1 MRAFIW
7 HPKIVWIPL
16 FFLSTLYLAL
26 YCLRYRTYIPV
37 SDDISQLGATLDG
50 SFSQW
55 ISEGF
60 RNYAVVYPEW
70 YRPITNLARPV
81 INVIFYSEYLLFA
94 RNFPLYFILVYVLQL
109 CGALILVYF
118 LRAASVSTRAI
129 VLFLTLFLIN
139 PAFINYGTVLLSFQL
154 DVFASVFLLVAFYA
168 LWVGRYLT
176 TVLMLTL
183 AVFTK
188 ETLFA
193 PVAAAL
199 TVFIWRRPPL
209 LAIGVLLPLIFWLL
223 QRIATFGS
231 LGAGNYSVPNG
242 VRAAAIGLLKGI
254 LIWPTGV
261 IPGAGMFSLPHQGYM
276 ALAFYA
282 AMLVCNA
289 LLWVTLIY
297 SGWLLLRHFLREKS
311 QPLDERF
318 RLLVGVYIWVLGSI
332 SFCVL
337 LGLSYVRYGA
347 SVYAFLLLFLPIML
361 FSNVVLFPL
370 RRTSNLIVSLLYIA
384 CIGHGIKFFTTD
396 FTDNGVGNQ
405 VEHALYDVLR
415 SLPPS
420 SRAVYVINAP
430 GDIGASPKF
439 LEAAWQI
446 APRVTFINQFAGC
459 PRSSAIE
466 DSGLE
471 NITDGAIEVRIPQ
484 CASFKFQNAD
494 STILAA
500 GVNGELQRPGVATYR
515 FPQARIEGYW
525 FQEPTVPVLN
535 FGKVMF
541 VKLEQSNAALIAY
554 NWPEGRY
561 QVLEKEK

>member
-1 MRAFIW
+1 M
-7 HPKIVWIPL
+7 
-16 FFLSTLYLAL
+16 
-26 YCLRYRTYIPV
+26 
-37 SDDISQLGATLDG
+37 
-50 SFSQW
+50 
-55 ISEGF
+55 
-60 RNYAVVYPEW
+60 
-70 YRPITNLARPV
+70 
-81 INVIFYSEYLLFA
+81 
-94 RNFPLYFILVYVLQL
+94 
-109 CGALILVYF
+109 
-118 LRAASVSTRAI
+118 
-129 VLFLTLFLIN
+129 
-139 PAFINYGTVLLSFQL
+139 
-154 DVFASVFLLVAFYA
+154 
-168 LWVGRYLT
+168 
-176 TVLMLTL
+176 
-183 AVFTK
+183 
-188 ETLFA
+188 
-193 PVAAAL
+193 
-199 TVFIWRRPPL
+199 
-209 LAIGVLLPLIFWLL
+209 LLPLIFWLL

-261 IPGAGMFSLPHQGYM
+261 IPGAGMFSLPRQGYM

-282 AMLVCNA
+282 AMLVCNV

-396 FTDNGVGNQ
+396 FIDNGVGNQ

-466 DSGLE
+466 DTGLE
-471 NITDGAIEVRIPQ
+471 KITDGAIEVRIPQ

-500 GVNGELQRPGVATYR
+500 GVNGELQRSGVATYR
-515 FPQARIEGYW
+515 FPEARIEGYW